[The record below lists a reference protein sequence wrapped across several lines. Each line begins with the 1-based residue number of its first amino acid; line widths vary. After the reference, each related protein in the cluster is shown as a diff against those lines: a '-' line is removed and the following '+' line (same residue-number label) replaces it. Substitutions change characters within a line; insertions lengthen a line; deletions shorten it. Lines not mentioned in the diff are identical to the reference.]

1 MCIGALLRMH
11 LNGAAVPNAS
21 ALEKLDTVER
31 LDEDIGGNSPRRN
44 SSDEGDAYE
53 LQGPYVETPRTSLL
67 MSGTPSVDPE
77 KKNMENGEYIG
88 VRRFTRTLERG
99 MEAKAE
105 VDEVIDACGVLV
117 NLRTAI
123 MRYRKPKSV
132 ETFFRPELQSRHSA
146 FQRGSAYMERY
157 CMLIAFS
164 VYLHEC
170 RQKGRSLTFEDWLLA
185 RTDITSSID
194 GIHLNPAGALAPV
207 PVAPDLIPQYSSND
221 YTEEPSSDH
230 HVSISEARRILLRR
244 RGHTIGKRTILKS
257 YTLQKNTDGTNVP
270 KDLLVKGISDMRKVN
285 QQPIFTFGNATISG
299 LRQFMKKIGAL
310 SGGHA
315 RVVFTDLREELVLYV
330 NGTAYMRRELEM
342 PAAALHHAGIKAV
355 KIEDLERRLRTD
367 MINESI
373 AWGGKVLLHRED
385 EKAAPLAR
393 LSFESENRTFN
404 LAKFN
409 SFGNQMQR
417 DDRGEDITKTTAY
430 QPTTFVSAFW
440 ETTGEGGDIDSV
452 C

>member
-1 MCIGALLRMH
+1 
-11 LNGAAVPNAS
+11 
-21 ALEKLDTVER
+21 
-31 LDEDIGGNSPRRN
+31 
-44 SSDEGDAYE
+44 
-53 LQGPYVETPRTSLL
+53 
-67 MSGTPSVDPE
+67 
-77 KKNMENGEYIG
+77 
-88 VRRFTRTLERG
+88 
-99 MEAKAE
+99 
-105 VDEVIDACGVLV
+105 
-117 NLRTAI
+117 
-123 MRYRKPKSV
+123 
-132 ETFFRPELQSRHSA
+132 
-146 FQRGSAYMERY
+146 
-157 CMLIAFS
+157 MLIAFS

-285 QQPIFTFGNATISG
+285 QQSIFTFGNATISG